1 MTSKEVALE
10 KCDGANGTTSI
21 GGSSVKLR
29 RELGLFSAVNLI
41 LGVMIGSGIFVSP
54 SSALEH
60 SGSVGLCL
68 IIWTVSG
75 IISLLGALSFAELGT
90 VLGKSGA
97 EYSYFQEAFGNIH
110 KYWGPLPSFIC
121 AWIYVVILRPA
132 EVAIIVMTFAEY
144 AIQPFTPDLE
154 PNYKDTAIKLTSL
167 AALYCS
173 VRTKDVLSQELRSLR
188 ERSVHICKAIESSP
202 NEVLIPNKDK
212 TLKYV
217 AGLRK
222 ELETSNT
229 TITTDNNLITSQF
242 LSEMKERT
250 EDVEKHIAFT
260 KGLIHDADTE
270 IERLQNLVI
279 TAKEVRSSPIVE
291 KKDIQPQHIE
301 KAKEKFHVLKQ
312 ELRGL
317 IYSLFPKCSGLI
329 TEVLAELMRARLDV
343 NSNGYIPCT
352 AENFPAIELLMDA
365 NLVIVMT
372 YINITSVKLFVK
384 VQNIF
389 GICKVFACLI
399 VIGGGIYEISKGNTY
414 NLSKGFEGSTTSPGG
429 IALALYSGLW
439 AYDGWNSV
447 TVVTEEIINPGVNV
461 PLSISIAVPL
471 ITGLYVFMNVAYMT
485 VLSYAEMTSVP
496 AVAVAFG
503 ARVLGPAAFLIPLGV
518 AIATFGCA
526 MSVQFGVT
534 RVCYTAARGGH
545 MLEVFSYVNLKRLTP
560 APAVALQALLT
571 SVFILVGNIRT
582 LIEFASWFLWF
593 FYGLAMVALLV
604 LRRTQ
609 ADKPRPYRV
618 PTLVPCFV
626 LVVAI
631 FLSILPIVHDPSVK
645 YLMAIGF
652 IVLGVGV
659 YTVFV
664 YYRKTPTAFLRKF
677 TFLTQVLFESV
688 PPNDHQD

>member
-1 MTSKEVALE
+1 MTDKEAELIE
-10 KCDGANGTTSI
+10 TSNGMAKAC
-21 GGSSVKLR
+21 GSAVKLK

-54 SSALEH
+54 ASALEH
-60 SGSVGLCL
+60 SGSVALCL

-90 VLGKSGA
+90 VVGKSGA
-97 EYSYFQEAFGNIH
+97 EYSYFQEAFGNTH
-110 KYWGPLPSFIC
+110 KFWGPLPSFIC

-144 AIQPFTPDLE
+144 AIQPFTPDIE
-154 PNYKDTAIKLTSL
+154 QSYKEIAIKLASVT
-167 AALYCS
+167 AL
-173 VRTKDVLSQELRSLR
+173 
-188 ERSVHICKAIESSP
+188 
-202 NEVLIPNKDK
+202 
-212 TLKYV
+212 
-217 AGLRK
+217 
-222 ELETSNT
+222 
-229 TITTDNNLITSQF
+229 F
-242 LSEMKERT
+242 
-250 EDVEKHIAFT
+250 
-260 KGLIHDADTE
+260 
-270 IERLQNLVI
+270 
-279 TAKEVRSSPIVE
+279 
-291 KKDIQPQHIE
+291 
-301 KAKEKFHVLKQ
+301 
-312 ELRGL
+312 
-317 IYSLFPKCSGLI
+317 
-329 TEVLAELMRARLDV
+329 
-343 NSNGYIPCT
+343 
-352 AENFPAIELLMDA
+352 
-365 NLVIVMT
+365 VMT

-389 GICKVFACLI
+389 GVCKVFACLI
-399 VIGGGIYEISKGNTY
+399 VIGGGIYQIAQGNTEHL
-414 NLSKGFEGSTTSPGG
+414 NKGFEGSTFSPGG

-471 ITGLYVFMNVAYMT
+471 ITALYVFMNVAYMT
-485 VLSYAEMTSVP
+485 VLSYSEMTSVP

-503 ARVLGPAAFLIPLGV
+503 ARVLGPASFLIPLGV

-545 MLEVFSYVNLKRLTP
+545 MLEVFSYVNVKRLTP
-560 APAVALQALLT
+560 APAVAFQAILT
-571 SVFILVGNIRT
+571 TVFILVGNIKT

-609 ADKPRPYRV
+609 ATKPRPYRV

-631 FLSILPIVHDPSVK
+631 FLSILPIVHDPSLK
-645 YLMAIGF
+645 YLMAVGF
-652 IVLGVGV
+652 ILMGVSV

-664 YYRKTPTAFLRKF
+664 YYKKTPTAILRKF

-688 PPNDHQD
+688 PPSDRQD

>member
-1 MTSKEVALE
+1 MTE
-10 KCDGANGTTSI
+10 KDAELMEKNETGNGMATAC
-21 GGSSVKLR
+21 GSTVKLK

-60 SGSVGLCL
+60 SGSVALCL

-90 VLGKSGA
+90 VVGKSGA
-97 EYSYFQEAFGNIH
+97 EYSYFQEAFGGIH
-110 KYWGPLPSFIC
+110 KFWGPLPSFIC

-144 AIQPFTPDLE
+144 AIQPFTPNIDPE
-154 PNYKDTAIKLTSL
+154 YKEIAIKLASIS
-167 AALYCS
+167 ALF
-173 VRTKDVLSQELRSLR
+173 
-188 ERSVHICKAIESSP
+188 I
-202 NEVLIPNKDK
+202 
-212 TLKYV
+212 
-217 AGLRK
+217 
-222 ELETSNT
+222 
-229 TITTDNNLITSQF
+229 
-242 LSEMKERT
+242 
-250 EDVEKHIAFT
+250 
-260 KGLIHDADTE
+260 
-270 IERLQNLVI
+270 
-279 TAKEVRSSPIVE
+279 
-291 KKDIQPQHIE
+291 
-301 KAKEKFHVLKQ
+301 
-312 ELRGL
+312 
-317 IYSLFPKCSGLI
+317 
-329 TEVLAELMRARLDV
+329 
-343 NSNGYIPCT
+343 
-352 AENFPAIELLMDA
+352 
-365 NLVIVMT
+365 MT

-389 GICKVFACLI
+389 GVCKVFACLI
-399 VIGGGIYEISKGNTY
+399 VIGGGIYEICQGNTEHL
-414 NLSKGFEGSTTSPGG
+414 NKGFEGSSFSPGG

-471 ITGLYVFMNVAYMT
+471 ITALYVFMNVAYMT
-485 VLSYAEMTSVP
+485 VLSYADMTSVP

-503 ARVLGPAAFLIPLGV
+503 TRVLGPASFLIPLGV

-545 MLEVFSYVNLKRLTP
+545 MLEVFSYVNVKRLTP
-560 APAVALQALLT
+560 APAVAFQAILT
-571 SVFILVGNIRT
+571 TIFIAVGNIKT

-604 LRRTQ
+604 LRKTQ
-609 ADKPRPYRV
+609 ATKPRPYRV
-618 PTLVPCFV
+618 PTIVPCFV

-631 FLSILPIVHDPSVK
+631 FLSVLPIVHDPSLK
-645 YLMAIGF
+645 YLMAVGF
-652 IVLGVGV
+652 IVMGATV

-664 YYRKTPTAFLRKF
+664 YYKKTPTAILRKF

-688 PPNDHQD
+688 PPSDRHQD

>member
-1 MTSKEVALE
+1 MASKEMEALE
-10 KCDGANGTTSI
+10 KSEKIKDNETSDMA
-21 GGSSVKLR
+21 GSTVKLQ

-54 SSALEH
+54 ATALEH
-60 SGSVGLCL
+60 SGSVALCL
-68 IIWTVSG
+68 IVWTVSG

-97 EYSYFQEAFGNIH
+97 EYSYFQEAFGKSH

-144 AIQPFTPDLE
+144 AFQPFTTELQSD
-154 PNYKDTAIKLTSL
+154 YKATAIKLGSL
-167 AALYCS
+167 AAL
-173 VRTKDVLSQELRSLR
+173 
-188 ERSVHICKAIESSP
+188 
-202 NEVLIPNKDK
+202 
-212 TLKYV
+212 
-217 AGLRK
+217 
-222 ELETSNT
+222 
-229 TITTDNNLITSQF
+229 F
-242 LSEMKERT
+242 
-250 EDVEKHIAFT
+250 
-260 KGLIHDADTE
+260 
-270 IERLQNLVI
+270 
-279 TAKEVRSSPIVE
+279 
-291 KKDIQPQHIE
+291 
-301 KAKEKFHVLKQ
+301 
-312 ELRGL
+312 
-317 IYSLFPKCSGLI
+317 
-329 TEVLAELMRARLDV
+329 
-343 NSNGYIPCT
+343 
-352 AENFPAIELLMDA
+352 
-365 NLVIVMT
+365 VMT

-389 GICKVFACLI
+389 GVCKVFACLI
-399 VIGGGIYEISKGNTY
+399 VIGGGLYEIIKGNTE
-414 NLSKGFEGSTTSPGG
+414 NLNKGFEGSTKSPGG

-471 ITGLYVFMNVAYMT
+471 ITGLYVFMNVAYMS
-485 VLSYAEMTSVP
+485 VLSYAEMVSVP

-503 ARVLGPAAFLIPLGV
+503 TRVLGPASFLIPLGV

-545 MLEVFSYVNLKRLTP
+545 MLEVFSYVNMKRLTP
-560 APAVALQALLT
+560 APAVAFQAILT
-571 SVFILVGNIRT
+571 SIFIMVGNIKT
-582 LIEFASWFLWF
+582 LIDFASWFLWF

-604 LRRTQ
+604 LRKTQ

-618 PTLVPCFV
+618 PTIVPCFV

-631 FLSILPIVHDPSVK
+631 FLSVLPIVHDPSIK

-652 IVLGVGV
+652 IVIGVIV
-659 YTVFV
+659 YTIFV
-664 YYRKTPTAFLRKF
+664 YYKKTPTALLRKF
-677 TFLTQVLFESV
+677 TFLTQILFESV
-688 PPNDHQD
+688 PPSNHED

>member
-1 MTSKEVALE
+1 MSNKELE
-10 KCDGANGTTSI
+10 AIEKKGEKTASENGST
-21 GGSSVKLR
+21 VELK

-54 SSALEH
+54 ASALEH
-60 SGSVGLCL
+60 SGSVALCL
-68 IIWTVSG
+68 IVWTVSG

-97 EYSYFQEAFGNIH
+97 EYSYFQEAFGKRH

-144 AIQPFTPDLE
+144 AIQPFTSELHPD
-154 PNYKDTAIKLTSL
+154 YKGVVIKLGSL
-167 AALYCS
+167 AALF
-173 VRTKDVLSQELRSLR
+173 
-188 ERSVHICKAIESSP
+188 I
-202 NEVLIPNKDK
+202 
-212 TLKYV
+212 
-217 AGLRK
+217 
-222 ELETSNT
+222 
-229 TITTDNNLITSQF
+229 
-242 LSEMKERT
+242 
-250 EDVEKHIAFT
+250 
-260 KGLIHDADTE
+260 
-270 IERLQNLVI
+270 
-279 TAKEVRSSPIVE
+279 
-291 KKDIQPQHIE
+291 
-301 KAKEKFHVLKQ
+301 
-312 ELRGL
+312 
-317 IYSLFPKCSGLI
+317 
-329 TEVLAELMRARLDV
+329 
-343 NSNGYIPCT
+343 
-352 AENFPAIELLMDA
+352 
-365 NLVIVMT
+365 MT

-389 GICKVFACLI
+389 GVCKVFACLI
-399 VIGGGIYEISKGNTY
+399 VIGGGIYEIAKGNTE
-414 NLSKGFEGSTTSPGG
+414 NLSKGFEGSTNSAGG

-485 VLSYAEMTSVP
+485 VLSYSEMISVP

-503 ARVLGPAAFLIPLGV
+503 ARVLGPFSFIIPLGV

-545 MLEVFSYVNLKRLTP
+545 MLEVFSFVNMKRLTP
-560 APAVALQALLT
+560 APAVALQAFLT
-571 SVFILVGNIRT
+571 SIFISVGNIKT
-582 LIEFASWFLWF
+582 LIDFASWFLWF

-604 LRRTQ
+604 LRKTKRDT
-609 ADKPRPYRV
+609 PRPYRV

-626 LVVAI
+626 LLVAI

-652 IVLGVGV
+652 MALGVVV

-664 YYRKTPTAFLRKF
+664 YYKKTPTKLLNKF

-688 PPNDHQD
+688 PPSNHED

>member
-1 MTSKEVALE
+1 MPDKESELIE
-10 KCDGANGTTSI
+10 KCETGNGVAKAC
-21 GGSSVKLR
+21 GSAVKLK

-60 SGSVGLCL
+60 SGSVALCL

-90 VLGKSGA
+90 VVGKSGA
-97 EYSYFQEAFGNIH
+97 EYSYFQEAFGKTH
-110 KYWGPLPSFIC
+110 KFWGPLPSFIC

-144 AIQPFTPDLE
+144 AIQPFTPHLHQD
-154 PNYKDTAIKLTSL
+154 YKEIAIKLASIS
-167 AALYCS
+167 ALF
-173 VRTKDVLSQELRSLR
+173 
-188 ERSVHICKAIESSP
+188 I
-202 NEVLIPNKDK
+202 
-212 TLKYV
+212 
-217 AGLRK
+217 
-222 ELETSNT
+222 
-229 TITTDNNLITSQF
+229 
-242 LSEMKERT
+242 
-250 EDVEKHIAFT
+250 
-260 KGLIHDADTE
+260 
-270 IERLQNLVI
+270 
-279 TAKEVRSSPIVE
+279 
-291 KKDIQPQHIE
+291 
-301 KAKEKFHVLKQ
+301 
-312 ELRGL
+312 
-317 IYSLFPKCSGLI
+317 
-329 TEVLAELMRARLDV
+329 
-343 NSNGYIPCT
+343 
-352 AENFPAIELLMDA
+352 
-365 NLVIVMT
+365 MT

-389 GICKVFACLI
+389 GVCKVFACLI
-399 VIGGGIYEISKGNTY
+399 VIGGGIYEIYKGNTEHL
-414 NLSKGFEGSTTSPGG
+414 NKGFEGSTTSPGG

-471 ITGLYVFMNVAYMT
+471 ITALYVFMNVAYMT
-485 VLSYAEMTSVP
+485 VLSYADMTSVP

-503 ARVLGPAAFLIPLGV
+503 ARVLGPASFLIPLGV

-545 MLEVFSYVNLKRLTP
+545 MLEVFSYVNVKRLTP
-560 APAVALQALLT
+560 APAVAFQALLT
-571 SVFILVGNIRT
+571 SVFILVGNIKT

-604 LRRTQ
+604 LRKTQ
-609 ADKPRPYRV
+609 PKKHRPYRV

-626 LVVAI
+626 LLVAI
-631 FLSILPIVHDPSVK
+631 FLSILPIVHDPSLK
-645 YLMAIGF
+645 YLMAVGF
-652 IVLGVGV
+652 ILMGATV

-664 YYRKTPTAFLRKF
+664 YYKKTPTAILRKF

-688 PPNDHQD
+688 PPSDRQD

>member
-1 MTSKEVALE
+1 MTEKEAELME
-10 KCDGANGTTSI
+10 KNETGNGMATAC
-21 GGSSVKLR
+21 GSTVKLK

-60 SGSVGLCL
+60 SGSVALCL

-90 VLGKSGA
+90 VVGKSGA
-97 EYSYFQEAFGNIH
+97 EYSYFQEAFGGIH
-110 KYWGPLPSFIC
+110 KFWGPLPSFIC

-144 AIQPFTPDLE
+144 AIQPFTPNIDPE
-154 PNYKDTAIKLTSL
+154 YKEIAIKLASIS
-167 AALYCS
+167 ALF
-173 VRTKDVLSQELRSLR
+173 
-188 ERSVHICKAIESSP
+188 I
-202 NEVLIPNKDK
+202 
-212 TLKYV
+212 
-217 AGLRK
+217 
-222 ELETSNT
+222 
-229 TITTDNNLITSQF
+229 
-242 LSEMKERT
+242 
-250 EDVEKHIAFT
+250 
-260 KGLIHDADTE
+260 
-270 IERLQNLVI
+270 
-279 TAKEVRSSPIVE
+279 
-291 KKDIQPQHIE
+291 
-301 KAKEKFHVLKQ
+301 
-312 ELRGL
+312 
-317 IYSLFPKCSGLI
+317 
-329 TEVLAELMRARLDV
+329 
-343 NSNGYIPCT
+343 
-352 AENFPAIELLMDA
+352 
-365 NLVIVMT
+365 MT

-389 GICKVFACLI
+389 GVCKVFACLI
-399 VIGGGIYEISKGNTY
+399 VIGGGIYEICQGNTEHL
-414 NLSKGFEGSTTSPGG
+414 NKGFEGSTFSPGG

-471 ITGLYVFMNVAYMT
+471 ITALYVFMNVAYMT
-485 VLSYAEMTSVP
+485 VLSYADMTSVP

-503 ARVLGPAAFLIPLGV
+503 ARVLGPASFLIPLGV

-545 MLEVFSYVNLKRLTP
+545 MLEVFSYVNVKRLTP
-560 APAVALQALLT
+560 APAVAFQAILT
-571 SVFILVGNIRT
+571 TVFITVGNIKT

-604 LRRTQ
+604 LRKTQ
-609 ADKPRPYRV
+609 ATKPRPYRV
-618 PTLVPCFV
+618 PTIVPCFV

-631 FLSILPIVHDPSVK
+631 FLSVLPIVHDPSLK
-645 YLMAIGF
+645 YLMAVGF
-652 IVLGVGV
+652 IVMGATV

-664 YYRKTPTAFLRKF
+664 YYKKTPTAILRKF

-688 PPNDHQD
+688 PPSDRHQD

>member
-1 MTSKEVALE
+1 MTSKEAALE
-10 KCDGANGTTSI
+10 KCDGANGTSI
-21 GGSSVKLR
+21 GGSSVKLK

-68 IIWTVSG
+68 IIWTLSG

-144 AIQPFTPDLE
+144 AIQPFTLDLE
-154 PNYKDTAIKLTSL
+154 SNYKDTAIKLASL
-167 AALYCS
+167 AAL
-173 VRTKDVLSQELRSLR
+173 
-188 ERSVHICKAIESSP
+188 
-202 NEVLIPNKDK
+202 
-212 TLKYV
+212 
-217 AGLRK
+217 
-222 ELETSNT
+222 
-229 TITTDNNLITSQF
+229 F
-242 LSEMKERT
+242 
-250 EDVEKHIAFT
+250 
-260 KGLIHDADTE
+260 
-270 IERLQNLVI
+270 
-279 TAKEVRSSPIVE
+279 
-291 KKDIQPQHIE
+291 
-301 KAKEKFHVLKQ
+301 
-312 ELRGL
+312 
-317 IYSLFPKCSGLI
+317 
-329 TEVLAELMRARLDV
+329 
-343 NSNGYIPCT
+343 
-352 AENFPAIELLMDA
+352 
-365 NLVIVMT
+365 VMT

-399 VIGGGIYEISKGNTY
+399 VIGGGIYEIAKGNTY

-609 ADKPRPYRV
+609 ADKPRPYKV

-626 LVVAI
+626 LIVAI

-664 YYRKTPTAFLRKF
+664 YYKKTPTAFLRKF

>member
-1 MTSKEVALE
+1 MATE
-10 KCDGANGTTSI
+10 KLTEKDNYIEDKNISAI
-21 GGSSVKLR
+21 QGSTVKLK

-54 SSALEH
+54 ASALEH

-90 VLGKSGA
+90 VVGKSGA
-97 EYSYFQEAFGNIH
+97 EYAYFQEAFGKTH
-110 KYWGPLPSFIC
+110 KFWGPLPSFIC
-121 AWIYVVILRPA
+121 AWIYVMILRPA

-144 AIQPFTPDLE
+144 AIQPFTLSLQED
-154 PNYKDTAIKLTSL
+154 YKDTVIKLTSL
-167 AALYCS
+167 SALF
-173 VRTKDVLSQELRSLR
+173 
-188 ERSVHICKAIESSP
+188 I
-202 NEVLIPNKDK
+202 
-212 TLKYV
+212 
-217 AGLRK
+217 
-222 ELETSNT
+222 
-229 TITTDNNLITSQF
+229 
-242 LSEMKERT
+242 
-250 EDVEKHIAFT
+250 
-260 KGLIHDADTE
+260 
-270 IERLQNLVI
+270 
-279 TAKEVRSSPIVE
+279 
-291 KKDIQPQHIE
+291 
-301 KAKEKFHVLKQ
+301 
-312 ELRGL
+312 
-317 IYSLFPKCSGLI
+317 
-329 TEVLAELMRARLDV
+329 
-343 NSNGYIPCT
+343 
-352 AENFPAIELLMDA
+352 
-365 NLVIVMT
+365 MT

-399 VIGGGIYEISKGNTY
+399 VIGGGIYEIVKGNTEH
-414 NLSKGFEGSTTSPGG
+414 LDKGFEGSTTSAGG
-429 IALALYSGLW
+429 VALALYSGLW

-471 ITGLYVFMNVAYMT
+471 ITILYVFMNVAYMS

-503 ARVLGPAAFLIPLGV
+503 TKVLGPASFLIPLGV

-545 MLEVFSYVNLKRLTP
+545 MLEMFSYVNVKRMTP
-560 APAVALQALLT
+560 APAVAFQAILT
-571 SVFILVGNIRT
+571 SIFIIVGNIRT

-609 ADKPRPYRV
+609 AAKPRPYRV

-626 LVVAI
+626 LLVAV
-631 FLSILPIVHDPSVK
+631 FLSVLPIVHDPSLK
-645 YLMAIGF
+645 YLMAVGF
-652 IVLGVGV
+652 IVMGAVV

-664 YYRKTPTAFLRKF
+664 YHKKTPTALLRKI

-688 PPNDHQD
+688 PPSNRQD